1 MLDQQTELD
10 ILALERRRQQA
21 LVAVDL
27 EALDALFDDDLVHV
41 HSTGLVH
48 GKAELITHIGR
59 KRGFVDVQRGPLQIR
74 GDADMA
80 VMTGP
85 IVNHIR
91 TAEGAEEVMRGFVT
105 QVLRHTA
112 AGWKFIS
119 FQLTVA
125 HAS

>member
-1 MLDQQTELD
+1 
-10 ILALERRRQQA
+10 
-21 LVAVDL
+21 
-27 EALDALFDDDLVHV
+27 
-41 HSTGLVH
+41 
-48 GKAELITHIGR
+48 
-59 KRGFVDVQRGPLQIR
+59 
-74 GDADMA
+74 MA

-105 QVLRHTA
+105 QVLRHTV